1 MLVRAFI
8 LHAGRFE
15 TAKQARIVV
24 KAGQRRSGL
33 GVRDE
38 GSAGPGV
45 WCVIVN
51 WNGWRDTL
59 DCLASLREQDYRNL
73 QIVVVDNGSTD
84 DSVERIRSAFP
95 EVKLIETGT
104 NLGYACGCNVG
115 LRTALA
121 GSAEFVWLLNNDTIC
136 PPDTV
141 QKLVRRAMASPE
153 AGLVGTVLFYAHE
166 PTTVQAWGGGR
177 VVPWI
182 AYTTHFDAPTK
193 FGRNCYT
200 TFASV
205 LARREMLKE
214 VGLLY
219 EGFFMYYDDSDLCLR
234 MQKTRWKIV
243 MAEDTAV
250 LHKEGASTTTGQ
262 KPFITKATTISGLR
276 FIRRNSGIAYIGMP
290 LYVILRLGKRI
301 VRREWK
307 GFSAVCHGVIEFV
320 RQPTP

>member
-1 MLVRAFI
+1 
-8 LHAGRFE
+8 
-15 TAKQARIVV
+15 
-24 KAGQRRSGL
+24 
-33 GVRDE
+33 
-38 GSAGPGV
+38 
-45 WCVIVN
+45 VN

-59 DCLASLREQDYRNL
+59 DCLASLREQDYGNL
-73 QIVVVDNGSTD
+73 QIIVVDNGSTD

-95 EVKLIETGT
+95 GAKLIETGR
-104 NLGYACGCNVG
+104 NIGYASGCNVG
-115 LRTALA
+115 LRAALE
-121 GSAEFVWLLNNDTIC
+121 GNAEFVWLLNNDTLG

-141 QKLVRRAMASPE
+141 RKLVRRAMASPD

-166 PTTVQAWGGGR
+166 PAKVQAWGGGKIL
-177 VVPWI
+177 PWI
-182 AYTTHFDAPTK
+182 AYTAHFDAPTE

-205 LARREMLKE
+205 LARRKMLEE

-234 MQKTRWKIV
+234 MQKTHWKIV

-262 KPFITKATTISGLR
+262 KPFIAKVTTVSGLR
-276 FIRRNSGIAYIGMP
+276 FIRRNSRIAFIGMP

-301 VRREWK
+301 VRREWM
-307 GFSAVCHGVIEFV
+307 GFRAVCQGVMEFV
-320 RQPTP
+320 REPMP